1 MPWLNAAQIS
11 ALTRAAIASDLI
23 VDVARSLLLQGLPAG
38 FRGGLSTD
46 TKPLDQFSL
55 DLGRMNEV
63 ERLAEG
69 LVPIVVYLQNAAD
82 QLALRS
88 RPESEL
94 FKQIANEIGNRA
106 RGKAVIDLPPP
117 ATLPEVTQHEAIVG
131 RDDMVDFDFLNRALT
146 AGHSIGRILVP
157 RFFNG
162 AQVRL
167 ASGEPWVLRGT
178 AWLIA
183 PRLVVTNHHVVNVRA
198 AEEADASAADLR
210 LQSTNATVEF
220 DFDRAAADRVLSIG
234 VETLAFESKSLDY
247 AILRLSRDPERPP
260 LVINPARI
268 QMTATSYLPVNIIQ
282 HPRGEPKRVA
292 FRNNLVTGADKDL
305 IRYFTD
311 TDFGSSGSP
320 VCGDDWRVVA
330 LHRGAKYTSGVTYQ
344 GKDTAYVNFG
354 SQIQA
359 IRDDVRAGNPQLHSE
374 IFGA

>member
-1 MPWLNAAQIS
+1 M
-11 ALTRAAIASDLI
+11 
-23 VDVARSLLLQGLPAG
+23 
-38 FRGGLSTD
+38 
-46 TKPLDQFSL
+46 
-55 DLGRMNEV
+55 
-63 ERLAEG
+63 
-69 LVPIVVYLQNAAD
+69 
-82 QLALRS
+82 
-88 RPESEL
+88 
-94 FKQIANEIGNRA
+94 
-106 RGKAVIDLPPP
+106 
-117 ATLPEVTQHEAIVG
+117 
-131 RDDMVDFDFLNRALT
+131 
-146 AGHSIGRILVP
+146 
-157 RFFNG
+157 
-162 AQVRL
+162 
-167 ASGEPWVLRGT
+167 LRGT

-220 DFDRAAADRVLSIG
+220 DFDRAAADRVLSVC
-234 VETLAFESKSLDY
+234 VETLAFASKSLDY

-268 QMTATSYLPVNIIQ
+268 QLNATSYLPVNIIQ

-292 FRNNLVTGADKDL
+292 FRNNLVTGADMDL

-359 IRDDVRAGNPQLHSE
+359 ISDDVRAGNPQLHRE

>member
-1 MPWLNAAQIS
+1 
-11 ALTRAAIASDLI
+11 LI
-23 VDVARSLLLQGLPAG
+23 RSVNRELLLQGLPAG
-38 FRGGLSTD
+38 FVGGLADGDS
-46 TKPLDQFSL
+46 PLNQFSL
-55 DLGRMNEV
+55 DLLKMNEV

-69 LVPIVVYLQNAAD
+69 LVPILVYLQNVAD

-94 FKQIANEIGNRA
+94 FKQTANEIENRA
-106 RGKAVIDLPPP
+106 SGKAVIDLPPP
-117 ATLPEVTQHEAIVG
+117 ATLPEVTQQQAIVG
-131 RDDMVDFDFLNRALT
+131 RDDMVDFDFLKRALT

-157 RFFNG
+157 KFFDGRQVMLPSG
-162 AQVRL
+162 A
-167 ASGEPWVLRGT
+167 PWVLRGT

-183 PRLVVTNHHVVNVRA
+183 PKLVVTNHHVVNVRA
-198 AEEADASAADLR
+198 AEEADASDDDLR

-220 DFDRAAADRVLSIG
+220 DFDRAAADRVLRVG
-234 VETLAFESKSLDY
+234 VESLAIASRNLDY
-247 AILRLSRDPERPP
+247 AILRLGRDPERPP
-260 LVINPARI
+260 LVINPAPI
-268 QMTATSYLPVNIIQ
+268 ELAATSYLPVNIIQ

-292 FRNNLVTGADKDL
+292 FRNNLVTAADAQL

-330 LHRGAKYTSGVTYQ
+330 LHRGAKYTSGVSYQ

-359 IRDDVRAGNPQLHSE
+359 IIDDVRTGNPPLHLE
-374 IFGA
+374 IVGA